1 MDQDWSNQNK
11 DLVMNQPSL
20 GQFIHSITFI
30 FTAPPPTKLREGN
43 VFTPVGLFTGM
54 GMMSCPICLVPC
66 SFWGGLWCHFLSGPM
81 IFLGGGSASGG
92 VAALGVYQ
100 KTITEGHLQPEAITK
115 RPLSTK
121 GVTSW
126 KVTLTGLLVES
137 GLLLWPSD
145 WKWPSVM
152 AFWYPPPY
160 WRAVCI
166 LLECILV
173 NYLVFS
179 DLKKSGIWKKNRIS
193 FVLVYLSFLPE
204 AFVLWTVI
212 HHVHTPTKMIIAIVW
227 FIAIKRRV
235 REVGLSLLQFL
246 FITDL
251 WLIWPP
257 QELQYLNFIYRH
269 STHC

>member
-1 MDQDWSNQNK
+1 MFLLL
-11 DLVMNQPSL
+11 LVCFQ
-20 GQFIHSITFI
+20 GW
-30 FTAPPPTKLREGN
+30 
-43 VFTPVGLFTGM
+43 V
-54 GMMSCPICLVPC
+54 
-66 SFWGGLWCHFLSGPM
+66 WCHVLSVWSHVLSGRGVCLPRGGC
-81 IFLGGGSASGG
+81 LGGVPEDHNRRPPSTRGHNKKATFNQGCDLLKSDLNWSSG
-92 VAALGVYQ
+92 
-100 KTITEGHLQPEAITK
+100 
-115 RPLSTK
+115 
-121 GVTSW
+121 
-126 KVTLTGLLVES
+126 
-137 GLLLWPSD
+137 

-152 AFWYPPPY
+152 AFWLKVTFCYGLLVSPY

-179 DLKKSGIWKKNRIS
+179 DLKKSGIWKKKTRIS